1 MGPSELKFVENCF
14 QLIHRGFGTTDPS
27 WFRAAEAYLNVI
39 MDFKNKK
46 AALQIREFIQA
57 LAARLFA
64 SEQRGGDIN
73 EFRRDVTDN
82 HFAQVFFVVGHASI
96 KMLAY
101 LEQQEDMIKRVI
113 GEDGSEEEKKEEHDM
128 ILGGSEREVDEA
140 LKTFNFIRE
149 EIFVDRGLFGDFVPS
164 MVTIAKK
171 TL

>member
-1 MGPSELKFVENCF
+1 
-14 QLIHRGFGTTDPS
+14 
-27 WFRAAEAYLNVI
+27 

-57 LAARLFA
+57 LAAGLFA
-64 SEQRGGDIN
+64 SDQRGLTN
-73 EFRRDVTDN
+73 EFKRDITDM

-101 LEQQEDMIKRVI
+101 LETQEDMIKKVI
-113 GEDGSEEEKKEEHDM
+113 GEDASDEGKKEETDM

-140 LKTFNFIRE
+140 LKIFNQIRE
-149 EIFVDRGLFGDFVPS
+149 ECFVNRGLFGDFVPA
-164 MVTIAKK
+164 MVSIANK